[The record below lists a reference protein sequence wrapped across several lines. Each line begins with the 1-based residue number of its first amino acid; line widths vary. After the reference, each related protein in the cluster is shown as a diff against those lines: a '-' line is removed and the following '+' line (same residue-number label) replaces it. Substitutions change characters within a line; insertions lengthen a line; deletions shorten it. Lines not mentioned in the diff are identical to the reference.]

1 MSKQVK
7 IPPVVKGSARLKAG
21 KGWRLV
27 NPKRTSSMKAALVAA
42 YTSSGQ
48 RFVVFRVR
56 D

>member
-7 IPPVVKGSARLKAG
+7 IPAVAKGSTRLKAG

-27 NPKRTSSMKAALVAA
+27 NPKRTASVKAALVAT

-48 RFVVFRVR
+48 RFIVLRVR